1 MYSKFPAGVFKVAIE
16 ELVQIG
22 PKFLKFILLFK
33 IAKNEGETSRNRSL
47 ENTEIVWVSFKNRG
61 EQIDATLKKPD

>member
-22 PKFLKFILLFK
+22 PKFLKLILLFK